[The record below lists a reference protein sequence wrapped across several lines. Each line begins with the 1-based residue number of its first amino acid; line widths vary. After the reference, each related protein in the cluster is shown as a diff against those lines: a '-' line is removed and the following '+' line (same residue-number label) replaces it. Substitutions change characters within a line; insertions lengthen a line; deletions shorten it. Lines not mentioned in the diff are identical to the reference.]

1 MPDFMIY
8 VWYALG
14 AALVLGIAFY
24 LFSIFFAAD
33 RIYANTLTRNSK
45 EQWSRESVIE
55 DPNQQKMDALG
66 QAWLTDHRQY
76 EQDVHII
83 RDGLHLYGKYYDL
96 GFKRCCML
104 LSGRTESLR
113 YGYFFVK
120 PYAEAGWNVMVIDAR
135 AHGNSDGKYNTLG
148 FEESQ
153 DDLAWAKF
161 LHEEKGV
168 EQVIFH
174 GICIGAAGG
183 MLAITDPKCP
193 DYIAGLVTEGMY
205 AYFGYSMR
213 QQLIERK
220 KLMWPIM
227 QAIDMQVRR
236 HTGYSMMRGP
246 IHVIHKMDKPLLML
260 HSKEDPYSVPEN
272 AQKLYDLCPSKQKK
286 LVWFPHGGH
295 SLLRITDTEKYDASI
310 KEFLEE
316 NFS

>member
-1 MPDFMIY
+1 
-8 VWYALG
+8 
-14 AALVLGIAFY
+14 
-24 LFSIFFAAD
+24 
-33 RIYANTLTRNSK
+33 
-45 EQWSRESVIE
+45 
-55 DPNQQKMDALG
+55 
-66 QAWLTDHRQY
+66 
-76 EQDVHII
+76 
-83 RDGLHLYGKYYDL
+83 
-96 GFKRCCML
+96 ML

-193 DYIAGLVTEGMY
+193 DYIAGLVIEGMY

>member
-246 IHVIHKMDKPLLML
+246 IHVIDKMDKPLLML

>member
-1 MPDFMIY
+1 MPEFMTYI
-8 VWYALG
+8 WYTLG
-14 AALVLGIAFY
+14 AVAVLGIAFY
-24 LFSIFFAAD
+24 FFSIFFAA
-33 RIYANTLTRNSK
+33 RIIYSKTLTRNSK
-45 EQWSRESVIE
+45 EQWSRDSVIE
-55 DPNQQKMDALG
+55 DPKQQEMDVLG
-66 QAWLTDHRQY
+66 QAWKAEHIQFK
-76 EQDVHII
+76 QDVHIV
-83 RDGLHLYGKYYDL
+83 RDGLNLYGEYYDL

-135 AHGNSDGKYNTLG
+135 AHGNSDGQYNTLG

-161 LHEEKGV
+161 LHEEKGM

-183 MLAITDPKCP
+183 MLALTDPKCP
-193 DYIAGLVTEGMY
+193 DYVAGLVAEGMF

-227 QAIDMQVRR
+227 QAIDLQVRR

-246 IHVIHKMDKPLLML
+246 IHVIDKMEKPLLML
-260 HSKEDPYSVPEN
+260 HSKEDRYSVPEN

-286 LVWFPHGGH
+286 LVWFDHGGH
-295 SLLRITDTEKYDASI
+295 SLLRITDMEKYDTSI
-310 KEFLEE
+310 KDFLKETY
-316 NFS
+316 S